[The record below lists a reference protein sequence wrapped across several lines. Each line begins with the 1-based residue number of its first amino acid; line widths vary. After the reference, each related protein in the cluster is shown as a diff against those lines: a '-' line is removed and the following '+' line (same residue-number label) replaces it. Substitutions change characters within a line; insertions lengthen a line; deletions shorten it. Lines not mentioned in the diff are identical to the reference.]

1 MKKHVIHKNQII
13 ITSLA
18 ILIAVAGYLSYD
30 EHASRTSAEETGSGV
45 RLERSTEI
53 VSLYDGT
60 EMDSIYINPG
70 ESVFT
75 GDSVR
80 TGDYAATAKMNREQA
95 RSKAKEELKAILD
108 RTDLSKEEKQSA
120 ADALVVLTENAK
132 KEDDAQLLLE
142 AKGFKNAVVSIT
154 GDTCDVVLPQSDVTD
169 QKRAQVE
176 DIVKRKTGMEAGK
189 LIITQLAEYF
199 H

>member
-30 EHASRTSAEETGSGV
+30 EHASRTSAGETGSGV

-60 EMDSIYINPG
+60 EMDSTEMNPG

-75 GDSVR
+75 GASVR

-132 KEDDAQLLLE
+132 NKTSFTYFQIGTFMLIFTCTVLMIDPIKPIINLTNTIVWHIKKL
-142 AKGFKNAVVSIT
+142 FIKNSA
-154 GDTCDVVLPQSDVTD
+154 
-169 QKRAQVE
+169 
-176 DIVKRKTGMEAGK
+176 
-189 LIITQLAEYF
+189 
-199 H
+199 

>member
-30 EHASRTSAEETGSGV
+30 EHASRTSAGETGSGV

-60 EMDSIYINPG
+60 EMDSTEMNPG

-75 GDSVR
+75 SASVR

-132 KEDDAQLLLE
+132 KEDDAQMLLE

-189 LIITQLAEYF
+189 IIITPLAE
-199 H
+199 

>member
-30 EHASRTSAEETGSGV
+30 EHASRTSAGETGSGV

-60 EMDSIYINPG
+60 EMDSTEMNPG

-75 GDSVR
+75 GASVR

-132 KEDDAQLLLE
+132 KEDDN
-142 AKGFKNAVVSIT
+142 GIYSVSWLYVALH
-154 GDTCDVVLPQSDVTD
+154 GDL
-169 QKRAQVE
+169 QKRLCAE
-176 DIVKRKTGMEAGK
+176 AAYGHYNISRKE
-189 LIITQLAEYF
+189 IY
-199 H
+199 

>member
-30 EHASRTSAEETGSGV
+30 EHASRTSAGETGSGV

-60 EMDSIYINPG
+60 EMDSTEMNPG

-75 GDSVR
+75 GASVR
-80 TGDYAATAKMNREQA
+80 TGDYAAPAKMNREQA

-189 LIITQLAEYF
+189 IIITPLAE
-199 H
+199 

>member
-30 EHASRTSAEETGSGV
+30 EHASRTSAGETGSGV

-60 EMDSIYINPG
+60 EMDSTEMNPG
-70 ESVFT
+70 ESVFA
-75 GDSVR
+75 GASVR

-189 LIITQLAEYF
+189 IIITPLAE
-199 H
+199 

>member
-1 MKKHVIHKNQII
+1 
-13 ITSLA
+13 
-18 ILIAVAGYLSYD
+18 
-30 EHASRTSAEETGSGV
+30 
-45 RLERSTEI
+45 
-53 VSLYDGT
+53 
-60 EMDSIYINPG
+60 
-70 ESVFT
+70 
-75 GDSVR
+75 
-80 TGDYAATAKMNREQA
+80 MNREQA

-189 LIITQLAEYF
+189 IIITPLAE
-199 H
+199 

>member
-30 EHASRTSAEETGSGV
+30 EHASRTSAGETGSGV

-60 EMDSIYINPG
+60 EMDSTEMNPG

-75 GDSVR
+75 GASVR
-80 TGDYAATAKMNREQA
+80 TGDYAATAKMNREQV

-189 LIITQLAEYF
+189 IIITPLAE
-199 H
+199 